1 MATAKDRVRRPAR
14 EFDDPSP
21 SQKMADRIADAPGF
35 VEVVFPDLD
44 PMPEVPMLKTIAG
57 KSNANEKSFEDGAS
71 VIPALVSAVVDIL
84 TVGAIHP
91 HRSAIRRHLSDRALD
106 AAISKLQSIRRD

>member
-1 MATAKDRVRRPAR
+1 MAAAKKR
-14 EFDDPSP
+14 DDE
-21 SQKMADRIADAPGF
+21 PGF
-35 VEVVFPDLD
+35 VDTWVESNLDLD
-44 PMPEVPMLKTIAG
+44 AIQKSIKSKTNA
-57 KSNANEKSFEDGAS
+57 NANEKSFEDGAS

>member
-1 MATAKDRVRRPAR
+1 MARSSVEQRRR
-14 EFDDPSP
+14 DKEL
-21 SQKMADRIADAPGF
+21 ADRLADATGF
-35 VEVVFPDLD
+35 VETFTDAETGEDVPIVFGKKPN
-44 PMPEVPMLKTIAG
+44 PV
-57 KSNANEKSFEDGAS
+57 KSNANEKSFESGES

-106 AAISKLQSIRRD
+106 AAIAKLQSIRRD